1 MPIANP
7 YPCDKSLVK
16 VVIFDFDGTLADTLD
31 PILRISNRL
40 APEFGYQAVSAA
52 EIEQLRNLTFREV
65 VKHSEISIFK
75 IPLLLRRLR
84 ADLNKEIDQ
93 VKPISGIPEVLAT
106 LKNQEIL
113 LGILTSNSKENVT
126 GFLQNNGLEDL
137 FSFIYS
143 GTTIL
148 GKHKMIKRV
157 LKQGQFDPQRVTY
170 VGDETR
176 DIESARKSQ
185 IKVIAVSWGFSSS
198 QALAQQSPDF
208 LVHQP
213 RELIDVIQKL

>member
-1 MPIANP
+1 M
-7 YPCDKSLVK
+7 K

-40 APEFGYQAVSAA
+40 APEFGYKPVSPT
-52 EIEQLRNLTFREV
+52 EIEQLRNLSFREI
-65 VKHSEISIFK
+65 VKHSEVSIFK

-84 ADLNKEIDQ
+84 TDLNKEIQQ

-106 LKNQEIL
+106 LKDQGIF
-113 LGILTSNSKENVT
+113 LGILTSNSKANVT
-126 GFLQNNGLEDL
+126 AFLQNHGLEEL

-148 GKHKMIKRV
+148 GKHKMINRV
-157 LKQGQFDPQRVTY
+157 LKQAQFDPQRVAY

-176 DIESARKSQ
+176 DIESARKSR
-185 IKVIAVSWGFSSS
+185 IKVIAVGWGFSSS
-198 QALAQQSPDF
+198 QALAQQNPDF

-213 RELIDVIQKL
+213 RELLQVIKRF

>member
-1 MPIANP
+1 M
-7 YPCDKSLVK
+7 K

-40 APEFGYQAVSAA
+40 APEFGYRPVSAA
-52 EIEQLRNLTFREV
+52 EIEQLRNLSFREV
-65 VKHSEISIFK
+65 VKHSEVSIFK

-84 ADLNKEIDQ
+84 TDLNKEIQQ
-93 VKPISGIPEVLAT
+93 VKPISGIPEVLVT
-106 LKNQEIL
+106 LKDQGMI

-126 GFLQNNGLEDL
+126 AFLQNNELQEL

-148 GKHKMIKRV
+148 GKHKMINRV
-157 LKQGQFDPQRVTY
+157 LKQGKFDPQRVAY

-185 IKVIAVSWGFSSS
+185 IKVIAVGWGFSSAS
-198 QALAQQSPDF
+198 ALAQQNPDF
-208 LVHQP
+208 LVQQP
-213 RELIDVIQKL
+213 RELLEVIKRF